1 MRIRF
6 DDILVSDDQ
15 KELLAVMVEAQ
26 RAVPKD
32 RRFPFLL
39 STTSDGSHL
48 IHEGLPGNVGAHSG
62 DLDTL
67 AEKGLLRPSFSSG
80 GTPNYDV
87 TNEGFAYYEWTR
99 TAEGQ
104 PLENVEAEVR
114 RFLDSDIFRRRH
126 AKALERWRNAG
137 ERLWGADDD
146 ATFTEIGHVCREAIQ
161 AFAEDVGAAGNP
173 DPTKTVDRI
182 RYAFVSLDVGSR
194 TRAFAEAL
202 LVYWGT
208 VSDLIVRQEHGAT
221 KEGEPL
227 SWEDARRC
235 VFQTALVMFEID
247 RILQGH

>member
-1 MRIRF
+1 MWIPF
-6 DDILVSDDQ
+6 EDILLSDDQ
-15 KELLAVMVEAQ
+15 KELLALMVEAQ

-39 STTSDGSHL
+39 STTTAGSHL
-48 IHEGLPGNVGAHSG
+48 IHEGLSGNIAAYSG
-62 DLDTL
+62 DLDSL
-67 AEKGLLRPSFSSG
+67 AERGLLRLSFGSR

-87 TNEGFAYYEWTR
+87 TNEGYAYYEWMKTV
-99 TAEGQ
+99 EGR
-104 PLENVEAEVR
+104 PVEAVEAEVR
-114 RFLDSDIFRRRH
+114 SFLNSDSFRRGH
-126 AKALERWRNAG
+126 AKAFERWRDAA

-146 ATFTEIGHVCREAIQ
+146 PTFTEIGHICREAIQ

-182 RYAFVSLDVGSR
+182 RHALGFSNAGSR

-202 LVYWGT
+202 LAYWGT
-208 VSDLIVRQEHGAT
+208 VSDLIVRQEHGAR

-247 RILQGH
+247 RLLQGR